1 MHFQIKNTLK
11 NNHNHIYKYPLSYLQ
26 AKKQRISRRNE
37 ASSKDDFQTKHK
49 NKFSSNKGDK
59 KIKNKK

>member
-37 ASSKDDFQTKHK
+37 ASSKDDF
-49 NKFSSNKGDK
+49 
-59 KIKNKK
+59 